1 MKGRGARESSFRRER
16 GDEETRGCFFYF
28 SVVRF
33 KGHGRKKERKKEIFF
48 QPFRKLCGKKCPQEI
63 SVKENR

>member
-1 MKGRGARESSFRRER
+1 MKERGERESSFRTER

-28 SVVRF
+28 SIVRF
-33 KGHGRKKERKKEIFF
+33 KGHGRKKERKEENFF
-48 QPFRKLCGKKCPQEI
+48 RPLRDLWGKKCPQEI